1 MPIAAAIII
10 SRLSPISSDFN
21 GFAPKVFVVMMFA
34 PASRYSVC
42 IFSIKA
48 AFVRFKS
55 SGISPAPIPFFCSI
69 EPIPPS
75 KNSILLPSNSLTFI
89 IYILSYK
96 FRIKRVLQN
105 AIPFRL

>member
-89 IYILSYK
+89 IYILS
-96 FRIKRVLQN
+96 
-105 AIPFRL
+105 